1 MLLSQVFWKDQ
12 YGLSGKDLRVTPML
26 DWVYGYRGKDSRA
39 NLAKLPTGEVRGMT
53 TTVAPYFQYRKEK
66 NANKELL

>member
-39 NLAKLPTGEVRGMT
+39 NLAKLPTGEVSVMT
-53 TTVAPYFQYRKEK
+53 FQLLRHIFSIEK
-66 NANKELL
+66 KKD